1 MRKMGLKGPGSNSG
15 LRTENPDILIAE
27 MKQIMRGG
35 GGQKRSE
42 KINGPSKA
50 CKRNECHTLPLH
62 HFSDVSLLL
71 CGSSCSLYLGFYLMG
86 PIQFLHASSSLWY
99 KLIKFWFLFTFVS
112 IWVLIPH
119 SLSTLYWVLWD
130 MGVLLSFRPIY
141 VSCL

>member
-86 PIQFLHASSSLWY
+86 PIQFLHASSSL
-99 KLIKFWFLFTFVS
+99 
-112 IWVLIPH
+112 
-119 SLSTLYWVLWD
+119 
-130 MGVLLSFRPIY
+130 
-141 VSCL
+141 